1 MGEPDI
7 FCTVNV
13 FGILSGVV
21 LCFFMS
27 CYFLRKRR
35 GKYEFISKETDF
47 DESASEFSQE
57 ANNNDNK
64 YGFHP
69 INMAMRPQVSDD
81 EVDAIKPAK
90 DEQMPLQQNQS
101 GSDNES
107 SANDEYADASD
118 EDLLPSKDNPEIA
131 KNPNV

>member
-1 MGEPDI
+1 MG
-7 FCTVNV
+7 
-13 FGILSGVV
+13 
-21 LCFFMS
+21 
-27 CYFLRKRR
+27 
-35 GKYEFISKETDF
+35 YEFVKETDNDF
-47 DESASEFSQE
+47 EESASEYSQ
-57 ANNNDNK
+57 DVNK

-81 EVDAIKPAK
+81 EIDAIVPVK
-90 DEQMPLQQNQS
+90 DEQIPLQQNQS

-118 EDLLPSKDNPEIA
+118 EDLLPSKDNSEIA